1 MELYGTVEVEVN
13 GKKIKYGALTERS
26 NFSEEEWHA
35 IYTQIVKEQSD
46 KYEKYKDNQEVIN
59 ILGEL
64 IDLENRYE
72 TLLALL
78 NSGFSKAGT
87 HPKWVADEVETNT
100 FEKEL
105 TQSEASRIIDDS
117 DSTDKEKLKDLYE
130 LLELDTYEE
139 F

>member
-1 MELYGTVEVEVN
+1 MDLYGTVEVEVN
-13 GKKIKYGALTERS
+13 GKKIKYGALTEKS
-26 NFSEEEWHA
+26 NFSEEEWNA

-72 TLLALL
+72 TLLELL

-87 HPKWVADEVETNT
+87 HPKWVADEVEANT

-105 TQSEASRIIDDS
+105 TQSEASRIIDDNNA
-117 DSTDKEKLKDLYE
+117 TDKEKLKDLYE